1 MVKLMTNLFNSS
13 AVSFQDIK
21 EQWAILAASFITM
34 LIIGFSSTWAAP
46 SVHPILLVA
55 SIGASVV
62 LVFVLPNSPV
72 SQPYPLIMGQLLCA
86 VIGVT
91 SAYLPFDLYV
101 NAAMCVGACILAMFL
116 FNCMH
121 PPGGATA
128 LMPVIVGAPAVGGYS
143 FVLFP
148 VLSNMLVLVILGM
161 VFHRW
166 WLKQDYPSKPLTSND
181 AIHKHKDASPLA
193 RLGIEKA
200 DLQNALHEFDAY
212 LNITEKDLSQVYSL
226 AQQKAYA
233 RKFGEICC
241 EDIMSRDVVTVSVN
255 SELEEAWAL
264 LREHK
269 VKLLPV
275 VDNKRNVIGIIS
287 LVDFLKRADLKH
299 YDGFAVRLERFIKRD
314 PNFHN
319 NKPKLVGQIMASPA
333 FTVHQSEL
341 ITSLVP
347 LLSDK
352 GLHHIPVVN
361 DDNQLTGIVTQS
373 DLIAALYTSSITMG
387 TQK

>member
-1 MVKLMTNLFNSS
+1 MLKLMTNLFSS
-13 AVSFQDIK
+13 PAVSFQNAK
-21 EQWAILAASFITM
+21 QQWAILAASFITM
-34 LIIGFSSTWAAP
+34 LIVGVVSTWAAP

-72 SQPYPLIMGQLLCA
+72 SQPYPLLMGQFVCA
-86 VIGVT
+86 VIGVS
-91 SAYLPFDLYV
+91 SAYLPFDLYI
-101 NAAMCVGACILAMFL
+101 NAAICVSGCMLAMFL

-128 LMPVIVGAPAVGGYS
+128 LMPVIVGAPAVGGYNFVFYPVLFNM
-143 FVLFP
+143 FVLI
-148 VLSNMLVLVILGM
+148 VLGM
-161 VFHRW
+161 AFHRW
-166 WLKQDYPSKPLTSND
+166 WLKQDYPSKPLSSND
-181 AIHKHKDASPLA
+181 SIHKHKDASPLA
-193 RLGIEKA
+193 RLGIEKE
-200 DLQNALHEFDAY
+200 DLKSALHEFDAY
-212 LNITEKDLSQVYSL
+212 LNITEKDLSQVYNL
-226 AQQKAYA
+226 AQKKAYA
-233 RKFGEICC
+233 RKFDEICC
-241 EDIMSRDVVTVSVN
+241 KDIMSHDVVTVSVN

-287 LVDFLKRADLKH
+287 LVDFLKRADIKN
-299 YDGFAVRLERFIKRD
+299 YDGFAVRLERFIKQD
-314 PNFHN
+314 PNFHQ

-373 DLIAALYTSSITMG
+373 DLVAALYTSSITMD
-387 TQK
+387 T